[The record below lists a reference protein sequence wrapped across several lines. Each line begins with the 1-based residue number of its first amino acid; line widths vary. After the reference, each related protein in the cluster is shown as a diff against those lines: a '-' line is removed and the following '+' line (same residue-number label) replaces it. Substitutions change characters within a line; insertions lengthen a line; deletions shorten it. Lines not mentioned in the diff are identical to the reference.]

1 MALNG
6 CEVSFG
12 GDENVLKLDSEGCT
26 PTNTPKPTK
35 LYIFTGC
42 IHVGWCEFHLNKA
55 DILKKKIQLF

>member
-55 DILKKKIQLF
+55 DI